1 MECLYFLTADDA
13 DFADEKV
20 DAREYNLRHLRH
32 LRFQIK

>member
-1 MECLYFLTADDA
+1 MECLYFLS
-13 DFADEKV
+13 ADEKV